1 MHDEQNDRKGPGPVS
16 DIGPFMNI
24 LVTIAPIFVIIGFG
38 FFLTRRR
45 VLSEGFISEAN
56 RFVFQFPLPFL
67 IFIGI
72 VKSGLT
78 STGCLPIAAVTIPS
92 LVAMGIALMVAKIAR
107 YRGDKLGSFV
117 QSTFHGNVTYVGFAV
132 LFYMFGE
139 EGLEKGS
146 LLAGILILF
155 NNALAIV
162 ILSLASGRH
171 QSPLKTAVSIIRTPI
186 IMATFAAIIFVL
198 LRIKMPAVIMKSLEI
213 VANISLPL
221 ALIIIGGSISP
232 AMLRKTFRPAI
243 IAAALKMLVL
253 PGIAL
258 LFYRMCSPDI
268 SHALPAIVLLA
279 TPTAITA
286 YIMARELG
294 GDAELASG
302 CITLSTFASP
312 LVYLFWMN
320 MLK

>member
-1 MHDEQNDRKGPGPVS
+1 MS
-16 DIGPFMNI
+16 I
-24 LVTIAPIFVIIGFG
+24 LATIAPIFIIIAFG
-38 FFLTRRR
+38 FFLTRKR
-45 VLSEGFISEAN
+45 VLSEIFISEAN

-72 VKSGLT
+72 VKSGLK
-78 STGCLPIAAVTIPS
+78 STGCLPIAAVTVPS
-92 LVAMGIALMVAKIAR
+92 LVVMAIALVVAKIAR
-107 YRGDKLGSFV
+107 YKGDKLGSFV

-139 EGLEKGS
+139 EGLAKGS
-146 LLAGILILF
+146 LLAGTLILF
-155 NNALAIV
+155 NNALAII
-162 ILSLASGRH
+162 ILSLTSTGHR
-171 QSPLKTAVSIIRTPI
+171 SPLKIAGSIIRTPI

-198 LRIKMPAVIMKSLEI
+198 LRLSMPSVLMKSLEI

-243 IAAALKMLVL
+243 ITTVLKMLAL

-258 LFYRMCSPDI
+258 LFYTMCSPDT
-268 SHALPAIVLLA
+268 SRAVPATVLLA
-279 TPTAITA
+279 TPTAITT

-302 CITLSTFASP
+302 CITLSTFVSP
-312 LVYLFWMN
+312 LVYWFWM
-320 MLK
+320 MILI

>member
-1 MHDEQNDRKGPGPVS
+1 MS
-16 DIGPFMNI
+16 I
-24 LVTIAPIFVIIGFG
+24 LATIAPIFIIIAFG
-38 FFLTRRR
+38 FFLTRKQ
-45 VLSEGFISEAN
+45 VLSEKFISEAN

-72 VKSGLT
+72 VKSGLK
-78 STGCLPIAAVTIPS
+78 STGCLPIAAVTVPS
-92 LVAMGIALMVAKIAR
+92 LVTMGIALVIAKMAR
-107 YRGDKLGSFV
+107 YKGDTLGSFV

-146 LLAGILILF
+146 LLAGTLILF

-162 ILSLASGRH
+162 ILSLTSGRLEN
-171 QSPLKTAVSIIRTPI
+171 SFKIALSIIRTPI

-198 LRIKMPAVIMKSLEI
+198 LDFKMPAVVMKSLEI

-243 IAAALKMLVL
+243 ITTILKMFIL
-253 PGIAL
+253 PGIAYV
-258 LFYRMCSPDI
+258 FYRLCSPDI
-268 SHALPAIVLLA
+268 SQAVPAMVLLA

-302 CITLSTFASP
+302 CITLSTLVSP
-312 LVYLFWMN
+312 AVYLFWMT
-320 MLK
+320 MLT

>member
-1 MHDEQNDRKGPGPVS
+1 MS
-16 DIGPFMNI
+16 I
-24 LVTIAPIFVIIGFG
+24 LATIAPIFIIIAFG
-38 FFLTRRR
+38 FFLTHKR
-45 VLSEGFISEAN
+45 VLSERFISEAN

-72 VKSGLT
+72 VKSGLK
-78 STGCLPIAAVTIPS
+78 STGCLPIAAVTVPS
-92 LVAMGIALMVAKIAR
+92 LVVMGIALVVAKIAR
-107 YRGDKLGSFV
+107 YKGDKLGSFV

-146 LLAGILILF
+146 LLAGTLIIF
-155 NNALAIV
+155 NNALAII
-162 ILSLASGRH
+162 ILSLTSAGHR
-171 QSPLKTAVSIIRTPI
+171 SPLKIAGSIIRTPI
-186 IMATFAAIIFVL
+186 IMATFAAVIFVL
-198 LRIKMPAVIMKSLEI
+198 LRLSMPSVLMKSLEI

-243 IAAALKMLVL
+243 ITTVLKMLIL
-253 PGIAL
+253 PGIAF

-268 SHALPAIVLLA
+268 SRAVPAMVLLA
-279 TPTAITA
+279 TPTAITT

-312 LVYLFWMN
+312 LVYWFWMTI
-320 MLK
+320 LT

>member
-1 MHDEQNDRKGPGPVS
+1 MS
-16 DIGPFMNI
+16 I
-24 LVTIAPIFVIIGFG
+24 LATIAPIFIIIAFG
-38 FFLTRRR
+38 FFLTHKR
-45 VLSEGFISEAN
+45 VLSERFISEAN

-72 VKSGLT
+72 VKSGLK
-78 STGCLPIAAVTIPS
+78 STGCLPIAAVTVPS
-92 LVAMGIALMVAKIAR
+92 LVVMCIALVVAKIAR
-107 YRGDKLGSFV
+107 YKGDKLGSFV

-139 EGLEKGS
+139 EGLGKGS
-146 LLAGILILF
+146 LLAGTLILF

-162 ILSLASGRH
+162 ILAITSGRH
-171 QSPLKTAVSIIRTPI
+171 QSPFKIALSIVRTPI

-198 LRIKMPAVIMKSLEI
+198 LRLSMPAVIMKSLEI

-232 AMLRKTFRPAI
+232 AMLRKTFRPAVI
-243 IAAALKMLVL
+243 TTVLKCFIL
-253 PGIAL
+253 PGIAF

-268 SHALPAIVLLA
+268 SRAVPAMVLLA
-279 TPTAITA
+279 TPTAITT

-312 LVYLFWMN
+312 AVYWFWMT
-320 MLK
+320 MMG

>member
-1 MHDEQNDRKGPGPVS
+1 MS
-16 DIGPFMNI
+16 I
-24 LVTIAPIFVIIGFG
+24 LATIAPIFIIIAFG
-38 FFLTRRR
+38 FFLTHKR
-45 VLSEGFISEAN
+45 VLSERFISEAN

-72 VKSGLT
+72 VKSGLK
-78 STGCLPIAAVTIPS
+78 STGCLPIAAVTVPS
-92 LVAMGIALMVAKIAR
+92 LVVMGIALVVAKIAR
-107 YRGDKLGSFV
+107 YKGDKLGSFV

-146 LLAGILILF
+146 LLAGTLIIF
-155 NNALAIV
+155 NNALAII
-162 ILSLASGRH
+162 ILSLTSAGHR
-171 QSPLKTAVSIIRTPI
+171 SPLKIAGSIIRTPI
-186 IMATFAAIIFVL
+186 IMATFAAVIFVL
-198 LRIKMPAVIMKSLEI
+198 LRLSMPSVLMKSLEI

-243 IAAALKMLVL
+243 ITTVLKMLIL
-253 PGIAL
+253 LGIAF

-268 SHALPAIVLLA
+268 SRAVPAMVLLA
-279 TPTAITA
+279 TPTAITT

-312 LVYLFWMN
+312 LVYWFWMTI
-320 MLK
+320 LI

>member
-1 MHDEQNDRKGPGPVS
+1 MS
-16 DIGPFMNI
+16 I
-24 LVTIAPIFVIIGFG
+24 LATIAPIFIIIAFG
-38 FFLTRRR
+38 FFLTHKR
-45 VLSEGFISEAN
+45 VLSERFISEAN

-72 VKSGLT
+72 VKSGLK
-78 STGCLPIAAVTIPS
+78 STGCLPIAAVTVPS
-92 LVAMGIALMVAKIAR
+92 LVVMGIALVVAKIAR
-107 YRGDKLGSFV
+107 YKGDKLGSFV

-146 LLAGILILF
+146 LLAGTLIIF
-155 NNALAIV
+155 NNALAII
-162 ILSLASGRH
+162 ILSLTSAGHR
-171 QSPLKTAVSIIRTPI
+171 SPLKIAGSIIRTPI
-186 IMATFAAIIFVL
+186 IMATFAAVIFVL
-198 LRIKMPAVIMKSLEI
+198 LRLSMPSVLMKSLEI

-243 IAAALKMLVL
+243 ITTVLKMLIL
-253 PGIAL
+253 PGIAF

-268 SHALPAIVLLA
+268 SRAVPAMVLLA
-279 TPTAITA
+279 TPTAITT

-312 LVYLFWMN
+312 LVYWFWMTI
-320 MLK
+320 LI